1 MKKKIILALL
11 FFFISCSKKESVNI
25 YKTNQY
31 LNLNEKD
38 KIIGESVWATSCFRC
53 HMYGSNGA
61 NALDDKEYWDKT
73 AEKGL
78 EDLFKSV
85 WEGKYGEEGAMPPKG
100 LCPSCSEDQIEKS
113 ILYLF
118 KITELNE
125 SADSL

>member
-1 MKKKIILALL
+1 MKKKITLALL
-11 FFFISCSKKESVNI
+11 FFFFSCGKKESVNI

-61 NALDDKEYWDKT
+61 SALDDKEYWDKT
-73 AEKGL
+73 AEKSL

-85 WEGKYGEEGAMPPKG
+85 WEGKYGEKGAMPPKG

-118 KITELNE
+118 KLTELNE
-125 SADSL
+125 SDDSL

>member
-1 MKKKIILALL
+1 VKKKFILALL

-61 NALDDKEYWDKT
+61 NALDDKEYWGKT

-118 KITELNE
+118 KLTELNE
-125 SADSL
+125 PADSL